1 MLRDHSFGVVFHT
14 FLHPGDV
21 VEADLIAQR
30 TTRLKF
36 LRRKLLEDH
45 ANGDKIFVI
54 KRNDSLTQA
63 EVLPMLTALCRYARQ
78 ARLLSVVP
86 AGAEHPPGTVIN
98 TADGLLRG
106 HIDRFAPGENAHD
119 LSFDGWVELCRNAR
133 ALLDAAAAVRPRS
146 AA

>member
-1 MLRDHSFGVVFHT
+1 MLRDHSFGVVCHT

-106 HIDRFAPGENAHD
+106 HIDRFAPPDRVPELSLKPWLEVCLNA
-119 LSFDGWVELCRNAR
+119 AR
-133 ALLDAAAAVRPRS
+133 LVAPEPEAIRTA
-146 AA
+146 